1 MGLSSCWV
9 KLLLGFQANSTP
21 GHAEDRFYRFNVD
34 RGNARRHVCNPIICC
49 ILAQDLDRPIPKIPF
64 RRPSAAIVPYA
75 QPVLADDVLRYV
87 GEPVAM
93 VLAEPR
99 NLPTTLRRR

>member
-1 MGLSSCWV
+1 
-9 KLLLGFQANSTP
+9 
-21 GHAEDRFYRFNVD
+21 
-34 RGNARRHVCNPIICC
+34 
-49 ILAQDLDRPIPKIPF
+49 
-64 RRPSAAIVPYA
+64 VPYA